1 MQSARNKLEIGK
13 ALNGERT
20 KFLDKYAITEVD
32 FWVLNSIWHEP
43 QPIAGTEIAKEKE
56 EEEEE
61 EQR

>member
-1 MQSARNKLEIGK
+1 MQSARNELEIGK

-20 KFLDKYAITEVD
+20 KFLDKYAMTGVD

-43 QPIAGTEIAKEKE
+43 QLIAGTEIAE

-61 EQR
+61 EEEK